1 MRPIRRIVVAV
12 ATLIIAIPTFAQTSD
27 PEANRRIAV
36 WGSSVANGIGDELG
50 QGGYVGRL
58 EALLEARGWDV
69 VNLSHNGDNTI
80 TIAPRF
86 DPGDS
91 PQPDTDYL
99 TAVDPDYVIIGLS
112 LGNEGI
118 AQCQLGQAHRCTT
131 TMADAEKIFEQF
143 ASGLQG
149 LIARTRAA
157 GITPVVTLPYA
168 RSDFWE
174 REYAFTRRMILLI
187 NSWDVPSVNMLGAV
201 DDGQGRWAR
210 GLWADPWHPNAAG
223 HTELSHAVVP
233 TLFAA
238 LEAGKPLPGKADGSG
253 FARVRSRIPS
263 PFSFEVEDTMRSFTV
278 TFKVRTASDGIVAA
292 VSGETLD
299 AGYSRFR
306 RSYGDFGWD
315 TESLELTPS
324 ARRFKATLAVDRG
337 VLTYTSSS
345 GSSVS
350 APLQASADW
359 HYITLT
365 HYVARGET
373 LLYVDGVHAG
383 EVAEHLQP
391 ERFVLGGPGKTGT
404 RVRAARADY
413 RDWMIHRG
421 GMTSDEVE
429 ALHDGRLLQ
438 ASLEIYAPLA
448 DNTSVG
454 TANRA
459 QSLAEIAI
467 DPKVRFLSADR
478 VPGP

>member
-1 MRPIRRIVVAV
+1 
-12 ATLIIAIPTFAQTSD
+12 
-27 PEANRRIAV
+27 
-36 WGSSVANGIGDELG
+36 
-50 QGGYVGRL
+50 
-58 EALLEARGWDV
+58 
-69 VNLSHNGDNTI
+69 
-80 TIAPRF
+80 
-86 DPGDS
+86 
-91 PQPDTDYL
+91 
-99 TAVDPDYVIIGLS
+99 VIIGLS

-118 AQCQLGQAHRCTT
+118 AQCQLGQTHRCTT
-131 TMADAEKIFEQF
+131 TMADAEAIFEQF

-149 LIARTRAA
+149 LIARARAA

-187 NSWDVPSVNMLGAV
+187 NSWNVPSVNMLGAV

-238 LEAGKPLPGKADGSG
+238 LEAGKPLPGKGDSSG
-253 FARVRSRIPS
+253 FARVRSRVLS
-263 PFSFEVEDTMRSFTV
+263 PFWFDVEDTIRSFTV
-278 TFKVRTASDGIVAA
+278 TFMVRPASAGVVAA

-299 AGYSRFR
+299 ADYSLFR

-315 TESLELTPS
+315 TESLELTPA
-324 ARRFKATLAVDRG
+324 ARRFRATLAVDGG

-350 APLQASADW
+350 APLQASVDW
-359 HYITLT
+359 HHVSLT
-365 HYVARGET
+365 HYAARGAT

-413 RDWMIHRG
+413 RDWLIHRG
-421 GMTSDEVE
+421 GMTSDEIE

-438 ASLEIYAPLA
+438 ASLEVYAPLVTGKA
-448 DNTSVG
+448 GQS
-454 TANRA
+454 ANLA
-459 QSLAEIAI
+459 QSLSKIRI